1 LLEVVQLRVKT
12 ATFLGLCFNCIMI
25 SYRIMLLTLSLLP
38 FANFFIP
45 LNIVTHCYFYLSV
58 KFARFK
64 YVFIII
70 LFNMY
75 LIMLDKRVLV
85 QKVAKLVIFD

>member
-70 LFNMY
+70 SFNMY